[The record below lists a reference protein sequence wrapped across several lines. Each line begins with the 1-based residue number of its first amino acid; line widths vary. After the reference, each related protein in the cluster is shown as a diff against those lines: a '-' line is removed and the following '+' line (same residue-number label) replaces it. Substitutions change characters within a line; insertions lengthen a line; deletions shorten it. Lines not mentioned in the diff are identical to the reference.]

1 MAVEHGPLSYYTF
14 ETPQVFHNFVG
25 QLKPSLRSKETQLI
39 ERLSCGFRTICHL
52 TLMAGMVSGDKHQS
66 YDGWCY
72 AVLSDYDY
80 HWTKDTIRVALQI
93 SLNIMQ

>member
-1 MAVEHGPLSYYTF
+1 
-14 ETPQVFHNFVG
+14 
-25 QLKPSLRSKETQLI
+25 
-39 ERLSCGFRTICHL
+39 
-52 TLMAGMVSGDKHQS
+52 MAGMVSGDKHQS

-80 HWTKDTIRVALQI
+80 HWTNDTIRVALQI